1 MEMKRVLLIIALSC
15 LVSSP
20 LYADTIILKNGRT
33 IEGAI
38 VQDDEHR
45 IKFEEHFGSGVV
57 TTEYSRDEIEKII
70 KDEVPTQKIIQKQ
83 KEKPKKRETKKDDQ
97 GAFEMPENFERQKD
111 LAMWMTHYYLHR
123 DPTLVIPAFK
133 ATFEYGV
140 FDIFDDAAMF
150 VTYFFSSVFQ
160 QNQDKLEQWYIE
172 ADDLLLEEKYRLWTA
187 LAFPKYPGGQALLK
201 KLQESSTPE
210 KKETITA
217 FLDSPDQD
225 LLQEKVEHSSS
236 LEGLWG
242 VFFATGDERY
252 IQRIISFLAV
262 DPEDSENPDE
272 ANIARA
278 AKAHL
283 IKDASRHQKILDI
296 CKKEQ
301 QIQTGRIKEALE
313 EIIKKAE
320 EGPARGLCVL
330 RYWWTSIPEGYELS
344 EDMSFDAEKEM
355 ARLSSPEASERNEA
369 VRILGYFRCREA
381 VPLLIE
387 FLKDDDQY
395 VRRDAIEA
403 LGEIG
408 DPRAIEP
415 LIKAYNRE
423 NEIELR
429 KVLSRIKDNRVVDLL
444 IDMLDD
450 EDPEVRS
457 FAIKVLG
464 ERQESGATELIITF
478 LQDEDS
484 GVRMNAAYALARIAD
499 PASEKPLLD
508 HLANEDDSFV
518 RSAITSALEEIRN
531 RNLITL

>member
-1 MEMKRVLLIIALSC
+1 MN
-15 LVSSP
+15 SP

-38 VQDDEHR
+38 VRDDEHR
-45 IKFEEHFGSGVV
+45 VKFEEHFGSGVI
-57 TTEYSRDEIEKII
+57 TTEYSRDEIDKII
-70 KDEVPTQKIIQKQ
+70 IEESEKQEIEGEKVDLSGKTEVSVKSQASKDN
-83 KEKPKKRETKKDDQ
+83 Q
-97 GAFEMPENFERQKD
+97 GTFEMPESFERQKD
-111 LAMWMTHYYLHR
+111 LALWMTHYYEHR

-140 FDIFDDAAMF
+140 FDEFDDAAMF
-150 VTYFFSSVFQ
+150 VTYFLSSIFQ

-201 KLQESSTPE
+201 RLQERSTPQI
-210 KKETITA
+210 KETITVL
-217 FLDSPDQD
+217 LDSPDQD
-225 LLQEKVEHSSS
+225 LLQEKVEHPSS
-236 LEGLWG
+236 LEALWG
-242 VFFATGDERY
+242 AFFATGDERY
-252 IQRIISFLAV
+252 IQRIISFLAH
-262 DPEDSENPDE
+262 PEDSENPDE
-272 ANIARA
+272 ANIAKA

-283 IKDASRHQKILDI
+283 IKDASRHQKILNI
-296 CKKEQ
+296 CVKEQ
-301 QIQTGRIKEALE
+301 QRQAGKIKEVLE

-320 EGPARGLCVL
+320 EGPARSLSVL
-330 RYWWTSIPEGYELS
+330 RYWWSEIPEGYELLG
-344 EDMSFDAEKEM
+344 DMPFDAEKEM
-355 ARLSSPEASERNEA
+355 ARLSSPDSNERSQA
-369 VRILGYFRCREA
+369 AHILGYHRCEEA
-381 VPLLIE
+381 VLPLIE
-387 FLKDDDQY
+387 ALKDDDRH
-395 VRRDAIEA
+395 VRMYAIEA

-408 DPRAIEP
+408 DSRAIDP

-429 KVLSRIKDNRVVDLL
+429 KALCKIKDTRVADLL
-444 IDMLDD
+444 IDAIND
-450 EDPEVRS
+450 EDSEVRS

-464 ERQESGATELIITF
+464 ERKESGATELIITF
-478 LQDEDS
+478 LQDEDR